1 MKTLFKA
8 AFVLLVYLVVVA
20 DSANDSANG
29 TKEKEDCNYYYN
41 KTAFY
46 PRELFTECQIQKG
59 AVVFHVIGMLYMFVA
74 LALVCD
80 EFFVPALEVIIA
92 TLGISDDVAGATF
105 MAAGGSAPE
114 FFTSV
119 IGVFISE
126 SQVGV
131 GTIIGSAVFNVLFVI
146 GMCAVFSKELLT
158 LTWWP
163 LFRDVTF
170 YSIGLCILIASFVDF
185 EVHWY
190 EAMLLFIWYLCYVT
204 FMKFNEGVESFV
216 KGKIAVLQNRNKP
229 KESAIDESLKNI
241 FNPEKAN
248 LGSHNCACQSA
259 KKNGS
264 AGRALQVAPVDGDEQ
279 QNVLLDKNGD
289 TEAGKTNG
297 GDDVEVLIKC
307 ENPECLNSKVTQY
320 PTLALCATVL
330 DPVSQ
335 ASFNDRVTDL
345 QRLQKIKPISKRDR
359 SFSRVSIA
367 TLREHR
373 FSRSTL
379 FKPMPPVNHT
389 GTASGNNLNTL
400 VRTIDGPGFAKIVEG
415 TYEPSGEGQEPEY
428 EADADGLRIE
438 DSKGSEMSEA
448 ENCNNEK
455 VVQRP
460 ANVMNSRWVGAVAR
474 ARILRH
480 ATTKFEAGAEEAEEK
495 PEEVEEEKEEPLD
508 LSWPD
513 TWRSRFVYV
522 LLAPLLYPLALTTP
536 DVRKPKWRR
545 FFPITFLFS
554 ILWIAVFSYL
564 MVWWTETL
572 GRTIGLGD
580 KPEVMGMTLI
590 AAGTSV
596 PDLITSVI
604 VARKGLGDMAVSSSI
619 GSNLFDIC
627 VGLPVPWMIGMAAGT
642 FSDNKGIVKVDSDG
656 MFCSVLM
663 LFAMLMAIIVIIA
676 ISKWRMT
683 KILGGSMFVGYFIYL
698 SLAMCMALGVFSCVF
713 DTPKST

>member
-1 MKTLFKA
+1 MRHDKVNVLMKTLFKA
-8 AFVLLVYLVVVA
+8 AVVLLVYLVVVA
-20 DSANDSANG
+20 DSSNDTDNNAVNN
-29 TKEKEDCNYYYN
+29 TRPCDYHFTE
-41 KTAFY
+41 TAFY
-46 PRELFTECQIQKG
+46 PKEIFTECQIQDG

-74 LALVCD
+74 LALICD

-163 LFRDVTF
+163 LFRDVSF
-170 YSIGLCILIASFVDF
+170 YCIGLCILIGSFIDF
-185 EVHWY
+185 KVHWY
-190 EAMLLFIWYLCYVT
+190 EALLLFIWYLCYVC
-204 FMKFNEGVESFV
+204 FMKFNENVESFV
-216 KGKIAVLQNRNKP
+216 KEKVALLANRNKP

-264 AGRALQVAPVDGDEQ
+264 AVRQVVPVDGDEQ

-289 TEAGKTNG
+289 TEAGKDNG
-297 GDDVEVLIKC
+297 GDAVEVLIKC
-307 ENPECLNSKVTQY
+307 ENPECLNSRVTQY

-335 ASFNDRVTDL
+335 GTDHSPHETDITPGPSFNDRVTDL
-345 QRLQKIKPISKRDR
+345 QRLQKIKPTSKRDR

-400 VRTIDGPGFAKIVEG
+400 V
-415 TYEPSGEGQEPEY
+415 
-428 EADADGLRIE
+428 
-438 DSKGSEMSEA
+438 
-448 ENCNNEK
+448 
-455 VVQRP
+455 
-460 ANVMNSRWVGAVAR
+460 
-474 ARILRH
+474 
-480 ATTKFEAGAEEAEEK
+480 EEAEEK

-522 LLAPLLYPLALTTP
+522 LLAPILFPLALTTP
-536 DVRKPKWRR
+536 DVRKPRWRR

-642 FSDNKGIVKVDSDG
+642 FRADNNIVKVDSEG
-656 MFCSVLM
+656 MFCSVIM
-663 LFAMLMAIIVIIA
+663 LFAMLIAIIIIIA
-676 ISKWRMT
+676 ICKWKMT

-698 SLAMCMALGVFSCVF
+698 TLALMMALGLFSCPF
-713 DTPKST
+713 DSALK

>member
-8 AFVLLVYLVVVA
+8 AVVLLVYLVVVA
-20 DSANDSANG
+20 DSSNDTDNN
-29 TKEKEDCNYYYN
+29 TVNNTRPCDYHFTE
-41 KTAFY
+41 TAFY
-46 PRELFTECQIQKG
+46 PKEIFTECQIQDG

-74 LALVCD
+74 LALICD

-163 LFRDVTF
+163 LFRDVSF
-170 YSIGLCILIASFVDF
+170 YCIGLCILIGSFIDF
-185 EVHWY
+185 KVHWY
-190 EAMLLFIWYLCYVT
+190 EALLLFIWYLCYVC
-204 FMKFNEGVESFV
+204 FMKFNENVESFV
-216 KGKIAVLQNRNKP
+216 KEKVALLANRNKP

-264 AGRALQVAPVDGDEQ
+264 AVRQVVPVDGDEQ

-289 TEAGKTNG
+289 TEAGKDNG
-297 GDDVEVLIKC
+297 GDAVEVLIKC
-307 ENPECLNSKVTQY
+307 ENPECLNSRVTQY

-335 ASFNDRVTDL
+335 GTDHSPHETDITPGPSFNDRVTDL
-345 QRLQKIKPISKRDR
+345 QRLQKIKPTSKRDR

-400 VRTIDGPGFAKIVEG
+400 V
-415 TYEPSGEGQEPEY
+415 
-428 EADADGLRIE
+428 
-438 DSKGSEMSEA
+438 
-448 ENCNNEK
+448 
-455 VVQRP
+455 
-460 ANVMNSRWVGAVAR
+460 
-474 ARILRH
+474 
-480 ATTKFEAGAEEAEEK
+480 EEAEEK

-522 LLAPLLYPLALTTP
+522 LLAPILFPLALTTP
-536 DVRKPKWRR
+536 DVRKPRWRR

-642 FSDNKGIVKVDSDG
+642 FRADNNIVKVDSEG
-656 MFCSVLM
+656 MFCSVIM
-663 LFAMLMAIIVIIA
+663 LFAMLIAIIIIIA
-676 ISKWRMT
+676 ICKWKMT

-698 SLAMCMALGVFSCVF
+698 TLALMMALGLFSCPF
-713 DTPKST
+713 DSELIPAA

>member
-8 AFVLLVYLVVVA
+8 AVVLLVYLVVVA
-20 DSANDSANG
+20 DSSNDTDNN
-29 TKEKEDCNYYYN
+29 TVNNTRPCDYHFTE
-41 KTAFY
+41 TAFY
-46 PRELFTECQIQKG
+46 PKEIFTECQIQDG

-74 LALVCD
+74 LALICD

-163 LFRDVTF
+163 LFRDVSF
-170 YSIGLCILIASFVDF
+170 YCIGLCILIGSFIDF
-185 EVHWY
+185 KVHWY
-190 EAMLLFIWYLCYVT
+190 EALLLFIWYLCYVC
-204 FMKFNEGVESFV
+204 FMKFNENVESFV
-216 KGKIAVLQNRNKP
+216 KEKVALLANRNKP

-264 AGRALQVAPVDGDEQ
+264 AVRQVVPVDGDEQ

-289 TEAGKTNG
+289 TEAGKDNG
-297 GDDVEVLIKC
+297 GDAVEVLIKC
-307 ENPECLNSKVTQY
+307 ENPECLNSRVTQY

-335 ASFNDRVTDL
+335 GTDHSPHETDITPGPSFNDRVTDL
-345 QRLQKIKPISKRDR
+345 QRLQKIKPTSKRDR

-400 VRTIDGPGFAKIVEG
+400 V
-415 TYEPSGEGQEPEY
+415 
-428 EADADGLRIE
+428 
-438 DSKGSEMSEA
+438 
-448 ENCNNEK
+448 
-455 VVQRP
+455 
-460 ANVMNSRWVGAVAR
+460 
-474 ARILRH
+474 
-480 ATTKFEAGAEEAEEK
+480 EEAEEK

-522 LLAPLLYPLALTTP
+522 LLAPILFPLALTTP
-536 DVRKPKWRR
+536 DVRKPRWRR

-627 VGLPVPWMIGMAAGT
+627 VGLPVPWLIGMAAGT
-642 FSDNKGIVKVDSDG
+642 FRADNNIVKVDSEG
-656 MFCSVLM
+656 MFCSVIM
-663 LFAMLMAIIVIIA
+663 LFAMLIAIIIIIA
-676 ISKWRMT
+676 ICKWKMT

-698 SLAMCMALGVFSCVF
+698 TLALMMALGLFSCPF
-713 DTPKST
+713 DSELIPAA

>member
-8 AFVLLVYLVVVA
+8 AVVLLVYLVVVA
-20 DSANDSANG
+20 DSSNDTDNN
-29 TKEKEDCNYYYN
+29 TVNNTRPCDYHFTE
-41 KTAFY
+41 TAFY
-46 PRELFTECQIQKG
+46 PKEIFTECQIQDG

-74 LALVCD
+74 LALICD

-163 LFRDVTF
+163 LFRDVSF
-170 YSIGLCILIASFVDF
+170 YCIGLCLLIGSFIDF
-185 EVHWY
+185 KVHWY
-190 EAMLLFIWYLCYVT
+190 EALLLFIWYLCYVC
-204 FMKFNEGVESFV
+204 FMKFNENVESFV
-216 KGKIAVLQNRNKP
+216 KEKVALLANRNKP

-264 AGRALQVAPVDGDEQ
+264 AVRQVVPVDGDEQ

-289 TEAGKTNG
+289 TEAGKDNG
-297 GDDVEVLIKC
+297 GDAVEVLIKC
-307 ENPECLNSKVTQY
+307 ENPECLNSRVTQY

-345 QRLQKIKPISKRDR
+345 QRLQKIKPTSKRDR

-400 VRTIDGPGFAKIVEG
+400 V
-415 TYEPSGEGQEPEY
+415 
-428 EADADGLRIE
+428 
-438 DSKGSEMSEA
+438 
-448 ENCNNEK
+448 
-455 VVQRP
+455 
-460 ANVMNSRWVGAVAR
+460 
-474 ARILRH
+474 
-480 ATTKFEAGAEEAEEK
+480 EEAEEK

-522 LLAPLLYPLALTTP
+522 LLAPILFPLALTTP
-536 DVRKPKWRR
+536 DVRKPRWRR
-545 FFPITFLFS
+545 FFPVTFLFS

-642 FSDNKGIVKVDSDG
+642 FRADNNIVKVDSEG
-656 MFCSVLM
+656 MFCSVIM
-663 LFAMLMAIIVIIA
+663 LFAMLIAIIIIIA
-676 ISKWRMT
+676 ICKWKMT

-698 SLAMCMALGVFSCVF
+698 TLALMMALGLFSCPF
-713 DTPKST
+713 DSALK

>member
-259 KKNGS
+259 K
-264 AGRALQVAPVDGDEQ
+264 V
-279 QNVLLDKNGD
+279 
-289 TEAGKTNG
+289 
-297 GDDVEVLIKC
+297 
-307 ENPECLNSKVTQY
+307 
-320 PTLALCATVL
+320 
-330 DPVSQ
+330 
-335 ASFNDRVTDL
+335 
-345 QRLQKIKPISKRDR
+345 
-359 SFSRVSIA
+359 
-367 TLREHR
+367 
-373 FSRSTL
+373 
-379 FKPMPPVNHT
+379 
-389 GTASGNNLNTL
+389 
-400 VRTIDGPGFAKIVEG
+400 
-415 TYEPSGEGQEPEY
+415 
-428 EADADGLRIE
+428 
-438 DSKGSEMSEA
+438 
-448 ENCNNEK
+448 
-455 VVQRP
+455 
-460 ANVMNSRWVGAVAR
+460 
-474 ARILRH
+474 
-480 ATTKFEAGAEEAEEK
+480 
-495 PEEVEEEKEEPLD
+495 
-508 LSWPD
+508 
-513 TWRSRFVYV
+513 
-522 LLAPLLYPLALTTP
+522 
-536 DVRKPKWRR
+536 
-545 FFPITFLFS
+545 
-554 ILWIAVFSYL
+554 
-564 MVWWTETL
+564 
-572 GRTIGLGD
+572 
-580 KPEVMGMTLI
+580 
-590 AAGTSV
+590 
-596 PDLITSVI
+596 
-604 VARKGLGDMAVSSSI
+604 
-619 GSNLFDIC
+619 SNLF
-627 VGLPVPWMIGMAAGT
+627 
-642 FSDNKGIVKVDSDG
+642 SN
-656 MFCSVLM
+656 
-663 LFAMLMAIIVIIA
+663 
-676 ISKWRMT
+676 
-683 KILGGSMFVGYFIYL
+683 
-698 SLAMCMALGVFSCVF
+698 
-713 DTPKST
+713 

>member
-1 MKTLFKA
+1 MRHDKVNVLMKTLFKA
-8 AFVLLVYLVVVA
+8 AVVLLVYLVVVA
-20 DSANDSANG
+20 DSSNDTDNN
-29 TKEKEDCNYYYN
+29 TVNNTRPCDYHFTE
-41 KTAFY
+41 TAFY
-46 PRELFTECQIQKG
+46 PKEIFTECQIQDG

-74 LALVCD
+74 LALICD

-163 LFRDVTF
+163 LFRDVSF
-170 YSIGLCILIASFVDF
+170 YCIGLCILIGSFIDF
-185 EVHWY
+185 KVHWY
-190 EAMLLFIWYLCYVT
+190 EALLLFIWYLCYVC
-204 FMKFNEGVESFV
+204 FMKFNENVESFV
-216 KGKIAVLQNRNKP
+216 KEKVALLANRNKP

-264 AGRALQVAPVDGDEQ
+264 AVRQVVPVDGDEQ

-289 TEAGKTNG
+289 TEAGKDNG
-297 GDDVEVLIKC
+297 GDAVEVLIKC
-307 ENPECLNSKVTQY
+307 ENPECLNSRVTQY

-345 QRLQKIKPISKRDR
+345 QRLQKIKPTSKRDR

-400 VRTIDGPGFAKIVEG
+400 V
-415 TYEPSGEGQEPEY
+415 
-428 EADADGLRIE
+428 
-438 DSKGSEMSEA
+438 
-448 ENCNNEK
+448 
-455 VVQRP
+455 
-460 ANVMNSRWVGAVAR
+460 
-474 ARILRH
+474 
-480 ATTKFEAGAEEAEEK
+480 EEAEEK

-522 LLAPLLYPLALTTP
+522 LLAPILFPLALTTP
-536 DVRKPKWRR
+536 DVRKPRWRR

-642 FSDNKGIVKVDSDG
+642 FRADNNIVKVDSEG
-656 MFCSVLM
+656 MFCSVIM
-663 LFAMLMAIIVIIA
+663 LFAMLIAIIIIIA
-676 ISKWRMT
+676 ICKWKMT

-698 SLAMCMALGVFSCVF
+698 TLALMMALGLFSCPF
-713 DTPKST
+713 DSALK

>member
-8 AFVLLVYLVVVA
+8 AVVLLVYLVVVA
-20 DSANDSANG
+20 DSSNDTDNSTVNN
-29 TKEKEDCNYYYN
+29 TRPCNYHFTE
-41 KTAFY
+41 TAFY
-46 PRELFTECQIQKG
+46 PKEVFTECQIQDG

-74 LALVCD
+74 LALICD

-163 LFRDVTF
+163 LFRDVSF
-170 YSIGLCILIASFVDF
+170 YCIGLCILIGSFIDF
-185 EVHWY
+185 KVHWY
-190 EAMLLFIWYLCYVT
+190 EALLLFIWYLCYVC
-204 FMKFNEGVESFV
+204 FMKFNENVESFV
-216 KGKIAVLQNRNKP
+216 KGKVALLANRNKP

-264 AGRALQVAPVDGDEQ
+264 AVRQVVPVDGDEQ

-289 TEAGKTNG
+289 TEAGKDNG
-297 GDDVEVLIKC
+297 GDAVEVLIKC
-307 ENPECLNSKVTQY
+307 ENPECLNSRVTQY

-345 QRLQKIKPISKRDR
+345 QRLQKIKPTSKRDR

-400 VRTIDGPGFAKIVEG
+400 VRSSSGSVASPKSLKSGSMDNGGNLDHELVQIESVE
-415 TYEPSGEGQEPEY
+415 
-428 EADADGLRIE
+428 
-438 DSKGSEMSEA
+438 
-448 ENCNNEK
+448 
-455 VVQRP
+455 P
-460 ANVMNSRWVGAVAR
+460 A
-474 ARILRH
+474 
-480 ATTKFEAGAEEAEEK
+480 TQTKEEAEEK

-522 LLAPLLYPLALTTP
+522 LLAPILFPLALTTP
-536 DVRKPKWRR
+536 DVRKPRWRR

-642 FSDNKGIVKVDSDG
+642 FSATENIVNVDSEG
-656 MFCSVLM
+656 MFCSVIM
-663 LFAMLMAIIVIIA
+663 LFAMLIAIIIIIA
-676 ISKWRMT
+676 ICKWKMT

-698 SLAMCMALGVFSCVF
+698 TLALMMALGLFSCPF
-713 DTPKST
+713 DSEVIPAPA